1 MDRKQIL
8 FLISYLTSKYKVL
21 TVAQACMLADI
32 SKSTYYTWLQ
42 LGDDGGVDR
51 RFGHN
56 PDRKPPPWTLP
67 AEDVQKVRDILISP
81 EYVDLSI
88 IQTYHQLLR
97 KGIKLCS
104 LSTMHRIAADAGFN
118 KERRS
123 IRARKP
129 RNKPRAYEV
138 TAKNKVWCWDITE
151 IKLCGRS
158 AYLYM
163 IIDLYSRFIVNA
175 RVFSAQTGAY
185 AAKFLREAFEKYNVK
200 GTGLSVHSDNGTPMK
215 AEETYA
221 VKAEFEVSSSFSRP
235 HVSDDN
241 PFIESVFGTFKYCL
255 GLEKMKF
262 ETIDDAQAFISAK
275 INEYHHRAHKS
286 LGFSTPYARFHG
298 QEQAII
304 DTYNA
309 TDQAYYESHPVRFKN
324 QPKRAAKYVIAGPQY
339 LNPTE
344 EMKAKMLAE
353 EASS

>member
-1 MDRKQIL
+1 MDRKQIIS
-8 FLISYLTSKYKVL
+8 LISYLTSKYKVL
-21 TVAQACMLADI
+21 TVAQACMLADV
-32 SKSTYYTWLQ
+32 SKSTYYSWLQ
-42 LGDDGGVDR
+42 LGEDGGVDR

-56 PDRKPPPWTLP
+56 PNRKPPENALS

-81 EYVDLSI
+81 EYVDLSV

-118 KERRS
+118 KDRRN

-138 TAKNKVWCWDITE
+138 TAPNQVWCWDITE
-151 IKLCGRS
+151 IKLCSRS

-163 IIDLYSRFIVNA
+163 AIDLYSRFIVQA
-175 RVFSAQTGAY
+175 RVFPVQTGAY
-185 AAKFLREAFEKYNVK
+185 AAQFLGEAFSKYNVK
-200 GTGLSVHSDNGTPMK
+200 GIGLSVHSDNGTPMK
-215 AEETYA
+215 AEETFA

-241 PFIESVFGTFKYCL
+241 PYIESVFGTFKYCL

-262 ETIDDAQAFISAK
+262 ETIEDAQAFIDAK
-275 INEYHHRAHKS
+275 VNDYHGRAHKG
-286 LGFSTPYARFHG
+286 LGYSTPAARFHG
-298 QEQAII
+298 QEKEII
-304 DTYNA
+304 DIYNA
-309 TDQAYYESHPVRFKN
+309 TDQAYYESHPLRFKN
-324 QPKRAAKYVIAGPQY
+324 QPSRAAKYAIAGPQY

-353 EASS
+353 EAPS